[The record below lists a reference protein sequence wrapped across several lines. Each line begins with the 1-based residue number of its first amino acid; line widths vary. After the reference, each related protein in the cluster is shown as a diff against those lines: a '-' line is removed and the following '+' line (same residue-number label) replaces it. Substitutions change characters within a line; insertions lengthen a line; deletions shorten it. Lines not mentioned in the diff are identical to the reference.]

1 MACAGARRNHPSGRI
16 RQGRSTGAACSADR
30 PSLKPAELLRRVP
43 MVAILTVLIFIIAIG
58 ALNFFEFGRLD

>member
-1 MACAGARRNHPSGRI
+1 
-16 RQGRSTGAACSADR
+16 
-30 PSLKPAELLRRVP
+30 